1 MSMTTRTHKRR
12 IGITLICTVLLLT
25 AAIPALAAEL
35 TLRVH
40 HFLGAESLPHQFLI
54 EPWAR
59 RVERDSGGAIEV
71 EIYPAM
77 TLGGKA
83 PELLEQVH
91 DGSVDIIWT
100 AAAYTP
106 GAFPRSE
113 VFTLP
118 LVHQGDPVATN
129 LAIRDLLELELFR
142 DFEGIQPL
150 LVHVHQGH
158 AFHLVDHPVQRL
170 EDFAGLT
177 LRPPGRRAGR
187 WTIESLG
194 AEITKKRHPK
204 LPKALANKA
213 LDGALMSFQLAES
226 MGVVDAVDSHTL
238 LEGDGFFGTS
248 LYLFLM
254 NKARYDALPS
264 ELRAVIDSNSGAPL
278 AEEMGRVWRD
288 AGNAGLEAARK
299 RGNRID
305 VLQGQEAQR
314 TREAL
319 QRASIE
325 WTKEVGKQ
333 HIDGFHLIRKARQA
347 IAGRSGQ

>member
-1 MSMTTRTHKRR
+1 
-12 IGITLICTVLLLT
+12 
-25 AAIPALAAEL
+25 
-35 TLRVH
+35 
-40 HFLGAESLPHQFLI
+40 
-54 EPWAR
+54 
-59 RVERDSGGAIEV
+59 
-71 EIYPAM
+71 M

-83 PELLEQVH
+83 PELLEQVRE
-91 DGSVDIIWT
+91 GSVDIIWT

-142 DFEGIQPL
+142 DFEGVQPL

-158 AFHLVDHPVQRL
+158 AFHLADHPVQRL
-170 EDFAGLT
+170 EEFRGLT

-226 MGVVDAVDSHTL
+226 MGVVDAVNSHTL
-238 LEGDGFFGTS
+238 LEGDSFFGTS

-254 NKARYDALPS
+254 NKARYDALPA
-264 ELRAVIDSNSGAPL
+264 ELRAVIDRNSGEAL
-278 AEEMGRVWRD
+278 AQKMGRVWRD
-288 AGNAGLEAARK
+288 AGNAGREAARK

-305 VLQGQEAQR
+305 VLQGEEAQR

-333 HIDGFHLIRKARQA
+333 HIDGFHLIRKARRA